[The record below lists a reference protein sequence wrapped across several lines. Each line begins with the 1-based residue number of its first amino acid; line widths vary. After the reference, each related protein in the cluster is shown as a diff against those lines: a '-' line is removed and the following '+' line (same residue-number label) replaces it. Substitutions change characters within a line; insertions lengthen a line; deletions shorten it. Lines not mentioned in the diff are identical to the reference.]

1 MIYAHTNIN
10 EMSACDEGKEI
21 KKVKEAKE
29 AKEAKELGIYEQT
42 KETRQ
47 ILTEVLFALN
57 QFKREIR
64 DYNTPEGESSIEPSC
79 FKDEVSYINSLAFAI
94 RGDLIRLMD
103 EFH

>member
-10 EMSACDEGKEI
+10 EMSDYDEGKEI
-21 KKVKEAKE
+21 KKVKETKE
-29 AKEAKELGIYEQT
+29 PGIYEQT

-47 ILTEVLFALN
+47 VLTDVLFTLN

-64 DYNTPEGESSIEPSC
+64 DYNAPEGENAVEPSC
-79 FKDEVSYINSLAFAI
+79 FKDEVAYINSLALAI
-94 RGDLIRLMD
+94 RGDLLRLMD